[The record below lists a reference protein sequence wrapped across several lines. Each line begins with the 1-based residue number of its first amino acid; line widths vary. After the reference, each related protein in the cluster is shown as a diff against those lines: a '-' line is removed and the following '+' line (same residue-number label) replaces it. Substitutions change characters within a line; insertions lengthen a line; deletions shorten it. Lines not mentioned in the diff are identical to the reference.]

1 MMELII
7 VYADG
12 KEHKITPKGLK
23 QEVKCSEVRMIVSPF
38 MLQVL
43 ITELQLH
50 QKKLN
55 KITKNADQLNSLVK
69 HITSEEE

>member
-1 MMELII
+1 
-7 VYADG
+7 
-12 KEHKITPKGLK
+12 
-23 QEVKCSEVRMIVSPF
+23 MIVSPY

-55 KITKNADQLNSLVK
+55 NITKNADQLNSLVK
-69 HITSEEE
+69 HINSEEKTPLNEK